1 MTRPYFLLLTF
12 VFCAG
17 CAGTQSELA
26 FMPRRAAEIV
36 PPVTLPNCYS
46 QHDRKLAESLARS
59 LQEQEANEPELL
71 GRQGSIADKPSA
83 APSAFPASDSR
94 GSKTAGSDP

>member
-1 MTRPYFLLLTF
+1 MTRRYFLLFSL
-12 VFCAG
+12 VVCAG

-26 FMPRRAAEIV
+26 FMPRRAAEFV
-36 PPVTLPNCYS
+36 PPVTLPNTYA
-46 QHDRKLAESLARS
+46 QHDHNLAESLARS

-83 APSAFPASDSR
+83 APNEYTGSDSR
-94 GSKTAGSDP
+94 GSKTAGEP